1 MSPSIALGAQ
11 LALGTAG
18 QRTRAVVVLAA
29 CMVGV
34 AFLLTTWGIADGQLA
49 GNTAFPRAA
58 IVYLIAGTVLIV
70 ALPVLALLATV
81 ARLSAAVRDRR
92 LANLRLLG
100 MSASQ
105 TRLVAATE
113 VGLVSLVG
121 TAFGAILH
129 LVCVATVPA
138 GAIAPPAAWVVVVVA
153 VPTLVMLI
161 SLLPQRAS
169 ARGALED
176 SRRAL
181 PDPPGWWRLAPLAAG
196 LALCWWAKA
205 QIGPHGDREVTQ
217 TLLLSS
223 LFGGVALVGIGV
235 LSVVPVFTRM
245 LAGAVL
251 VLGRGPRATLLGRRL
266 QDQPAAMTRV
276 IATLMVGLFA
286 VMMARAVLSAFLATP
301 QYVSAADHVEQD
313 QVAELVEPV
322 SGLPSVRAKLA
333 AIETIDQV
341 EPFPVLAARWG
352 NYDTD
357 GWGATVVVARCADL
371 QRAGQ
376 PLVGCR
382 DDRLNLVGEQW
393 FSSNSVPEAVSLRAS
408 RGWDVVGEGID
419 IPVDFTADPIPPADF
434 DRVVGALQ
442 DTNAAVVSPDLPG
455 VRALMARSDVLVV
468 AHAGPGDDLYE
479 RLNAVGLQSSTEVDI
494 ENYRFVQGMQRLVWT
509 IAVAVLSLGLL
520 AFAVTAIDRAL
531 ARRREL
537 TALRLVGTPAGLLRW
552 TQWLEAML
560 PTALG
565 SLLAL
570 ACGAYAGSTYL
581 QLDERIAFP
590 VRESILLSG
599 TALFVS
605 AALAAITVLG
615 TSSRLDPEHIRVQ

>member
-1 MSPSIALGAQ
+1 MRPSIALGAR
-11 LALGTAG
+11 LALGTVS
-18 QRTRAVVVLAA
+18 QRMRAVVVLVA
-29 CMVGV
+29 CVVGV
-34 AFLLTTWGIADGQLA
+34 AFLLTTWGIAVDQLA
-49 GNTAFPRAA
+49 DNTAFPRAA
-58 IVYLIAGTVLIV
+58 IIYLISGTVLIV
-70 ALPVLALLATV
+70 ALPVLALLSTV

-100 MSASQ
+100 MSASE

-113 VGLVSLVG
+113 VGLVSMAG
-121 TAFGAILH
+121 TILGAILH
-129 LVCVATVPA
+129 LVCAATVPA
-138 GAIAPPAAWVVVVVA
+138 GAIAPTTAWLVVLAA
-153 VPTLVMLI
+153 VPALVMLI

-169 ARGALED
+169 TRGALED

-181 PDPPGWWRLAPLAAG
+181 PDAPGWWRLVPLGAG
-196 LALCWWAKA
+196 LALCSWAHV

-217 TLLLSS
+217 AVLLSS

-235 LSVVPVFTRM
+235 LTVVPVFTRM
-245 LAGAVL
+245 LAAAVL
-251 VLGRGPRATLLGRRL
+251 AMGRGPCAILLGRRL
-266 QDQPAAMTRV
+266 QDQPAAMARV
-276 IATLMVGLFA
+276 VASLMLGLFA

-301 QYVSAADHVEQD
+301 QYISAADHVERD
-313 QVAELVEPV
+313 QVTELVEPV
-322 SGLPSVRAKLA
+322 NALPSVRAKLDS
-333 AIETIDQV
+333 IDTVDQV
-341 EPFPVLAARWG
+341 QHFPVLAARWG

-393 FSSNSVPEAVSLRAS
+393 FSGNSVPAAVNLHAT
-408 RGWDVVGEGID
+408 RGWDVLGDGKAVQ
-419 IPVDFTADPIPPADF
+419 VDFTAAPISLAAF
-434 DRVVGALQ
+434 DRAVGALQ

-455 VRALMARSDVLVV
+455 VRGLMTRSDVLVV
-468 AHAGPGDDLYE
+468 AHAGPGDDLYQ
-479 RLNAVGLQSSTEVDI
+479 RLNAVGLQFSTEVDL
-494 ENYRFVQGMQRLVWT
+494 ENYYFVQGMQRLVWT

-520 AFAVTAIDRAL
+520 AFTVAAIDRAV

-537 TALRLVGTPAGLLRW
+537 TSLRLVGTPAGLLRW

-560 PTALG
+560 PTAAG

-581 QLDERIAFP
+581 QLDDRIAFP

-599 TALFVS
+599 TALLVS
-605 AALAAITVLG
+605 AALAAITVVG
-615 TSSRLDPEHIRVQ
+615 TSSKLDPEHIRVA

>member
-1 MSPSIALGAQ
+1 MSGRRQSPRERFIEPDAKGLNPTRFGCPPRTLPIQSARTGTDRLQSGVFEKADTAQ
-11 LALGTAG
+11 IQAIRLFPATFGS
-18 QRTRAVVVLAA
+18 
-29 CMVGV
+29 
-34 AFLLTTWGIADGQLA
+34 GQLA

-121 TAFGAILH
+121 TACGAILH

-138 GAIAPPAAWVVVVVA
+138 GAIAPPAAWLVVVVA

-196 LALCWWAKA
+196 LALCWWAKV

-217 TLLLSS
+217 ALLLSS
-223 LFGGVALVGIGV
+223 LFGGVALLGIGV

-251 VLGRGPRATLLGRRL
+251 ALGRGPRATLLGRRL

-301 QYVSAADHVEQD
+301 QYVSAADHV
-313 QVAELVEPV
+313 
-322 SGLPSVRAKLA
+322 GRTKLP
-333 AIETIDQV
+333 
-341 EPFPVLAARWG
+341 
-352 NYDTD
+352 
-357 GWGATVVVARCADL
+357 
-371 QRAGQ
+371 
-376 PLVGCR
+376 
-382 DDRLNLVGEQW
+382 
-393 FSSNSVPEAVSLRAS
+393 NSWS
-408 RGWDVVGEGID
+408 R
-419 IPVDFTADPIPPADF
+419 
-434 DRVVGALQ
+434 
-442 DTNAAVVSPDLPG
+442 
-455 VRALMARSDVLVV
+455 
-468 AHAGPGDDLYE
+468 
-479 RLNAVGLQSSTEVDI
+479 
-494 ENYRFVQGMQRLVWT
+494 
-509 IAVAVLSLGLL
+509 
-520 AFAVTAIDRAL
+520 
-531 ARRREL
+531 
-537 TALRLVGTPAGLLRW
+537 
-552 TQWLEAML
+552 
-560 PTALG
+560 
-565 SLLAL
+565 
-570 ACGAYAGSTYL
+570 
-581 QLDERIAFP
+581 
-590 VRESILLSG
+590 
-599 TALFVS
+599 
-605 AALAAITVLG
+605 
-615 TSSRLDPEHIRVQ
+615 

>member
-1 MSPSIALGAQ
+1 MSPSIALGAR

-29 CMVGV
+29 CSVGV

-49 GNTAFPRAA
+49 GNTAFTRAA

-121 TAFGAILH
+121 TALGGTLH
-129 LVCVATVPA
+129 LIGVAAVPT
-138 GAIAPPAAWVVVVVA
+138 GAIAPPAAWLVVVVA
-153 VPTLVMLI
+153 VPALVMLI

-169 ARGALED
+169 ARGALAS

-205 QIGPHGDREVTQ
+205 QVGPHGDREVTQ
-217 TLLLSS
+217 ALLLSS

-235 LSVVPVFTRM
+235 LFVVPVFTRM

-251 VLGRGPRATLLGRRL
+251 ALGRGPRATLLGRRL

-286 VMMARAVLSAFLATP
+286 VMVARAVLSAFLATT
-301 QYVSAADHVEQD
+301 QYVAAADHVERD
-313 QVAELVEPV
+313 QVAELVEPA
-322 SGLPSVRAKLA
+322 SRLPSVQAKLA

-341 EPFPVLAARWG
+341 DPFPVLAARWG
-352 NYDTD
+352 NYETD

-371 QRAGQ
+371 ERASQ
-376 PLVGCR
+376 PVVGCR

-393 FSSNSVPEAVSLRAS
+393 SASNLPEVVSLRAM
-408 RGWDVVGEGID
+408 RGWDVVGDGID
-419 IPVDFTADPIPPADF
+419 TPVDFAADPIPPAEF

-442 DTNAAVVSPDLPG
+442 DANAAVVSPDLPG
-455 VRALMARSDVLVV
+455 VRALVARSDVLIV

-509 IAVAVLSLGLL
+509 IAVAVLSLGML
-520 AFAVTAIDRAL
+520 AFAVAAIDRAL

-537 TALRLVGTPAGLLRW
+537 TALRLVGTPPGLLRW

-570 ACGAYAGSTYL
+570 ASGAYAGSTYL
-581 QLDERIAFP
+581 KLDERIAFP

-605 AALAAITVLG
+605 AALAAIAVLG

>member
-1 MSPSIALGAQ
+1 M
-11 LALGTAG
+11 
-18 QRTRAVVVLAA
+18 RAVVVLVA
-29 CMVGV
+29 CVVGV
-34 AFLLTTWGIADGQLA
+34 AFLLTTWGIAVDQLA
-49 GNTAFPRAA
+49 DNTAFPRAA
-58 IVYLIAGTVLIV
+58 IIYLISGTVLIV
-70 ALPVLALLATV
+70 ALPVLALLSTV

-121 TAFGAILH
+121 TALGAMLH
-129 LVCVATVPA
+129 LVCAATVPA
-138 GAIAPPAAWVVVVVA
+138 GAIAPTAAWLVVLAA
-153 VPTLVMLI
+153 VPALVMLI
-161 SLLPQRAS
+161 SFLPQRAS
-169 ARGALED
+169 ARGALEG

-181 PDPPGWWRLAPLAAG
+181 PDAPGWWRLAPLAAG
-196 LALCWWAKA
+196 LALCWWTHV
-205 QIGPHGDREVTQ
+205 QIGPQGGREVTQ
-217 TLLLSS
+217 AVLLSS

-235 LSVVPVFTRM
+235 LTVVPVFTRM

-251 VLGRGPRATLLGRRL
+251 AMGRGPRAILLGRRL
-266 QDQPAAMTRV
+266 QDHPAAMTRV

-301 QYVSAADHVEQD
+301 QYVSAADHVERD
-313 QVAELVEPV
+313 QVAELAE
-322 SGLPSVRAKLA
+322 SASALPSVRAKLD
-333 AIETIDQV
+333 AIGKLDQV
-341 EPFPVLAARWG
+341 EEFPILVARWG
-352 NYDTD
+352 DYDTD

-376 PLVGCR
+376 ALPGCR
-382 DDRLNLVGEQW
+382 DGRLNLVGQQW
-393 FSSNSVPEAVSLRAS
+393 FSRTSAPQTVSLRAT
-408 RGWDVVGEGID
+408 RGWDVVGEGTGV
-419 IPVDFTADPIPPADF
+419 PVNFTASPISLAAF
-434 DRVVGALQ
+434 DRAVGVLQ
-442 DTNAAVVSPDLPG
+442 STNAAVVSPDLPG
-455 VRALMARSDVLVV
+455 VRELMARSDVLIV
-468 AHAGPGDDLYE
+468 AHAGPGDDLYQ
-479 RLNAVGLQSSTEVDI
+479 RLNAVGLQSSIEVDI

-520 AFAVTAIDRAL
+520 AFSVAAIDRAL
-531 ARRREL
+531 ARRRDL

-590 VRESILLSG
+590 VRDSILLSG
-599 TALFVS
+599 TALLVS

-615 TSSRLDPEHIRVQ
+615 TSSKLDPEHIRVQ